1 MKLYSSPATPF
12 GRKAAIVAREHGIAL
27 DIVNVNPFES
37 EELERL
43 NPIKL
48 IPVLVLDD
56 GTVLY
61 DSHAI
66 CAYLDE
72 TGDGPTFYPEAER
85 LDWQRRMALGTALT
99 ETSVLLLFQKRLP
112 ADQQSDRLKSHYTQR
127 VGAHPG
133 RAGGRGGGSRRRTV
147 PHGPHRGALR
157 CRPPRVPP
165 RRGLAGGLPGAGPRG
180 TRACGAGPASPR
192 PCPPTEPTD

>member
-43 NPIKL
+43 NPARL
-48 IPVLVLDD
+48 IPVLAMDD

-66 CAYLDE
+66 CAYF
-72 TGDGPTFYPEAER
+72 DGIGEGPSLYPDDDR
-85 LDWQRRMALGTALT
+85 WTLGTALT
-99 ETSVLLLFQKRLP
+99 ETCVQWLFQKRQP
-112 ADQQSDRLKSHYTQR
+112 ADQQSVNLKTHFEKR
-127 VGAHPG
+127 VK
-133 RAGGRGGGSRRRTV
+133 RI
-147 PHGPHRGALR
+147 
-157 CRPPRVPP
+157 
-165 RRGLAGGLPGAGPRG
+165 
-180 TRACGAGPASPR
+180 TRALDGEVDTFAAAPFRIDHIAVLCGLGHLEFRHDDSWQADCPALAAWYEDMQSR
-192 PCPPTEPTD
+192 PSVAATQPTD

>member
-27 DIVNVNPFES
+27 DIANVNPFES

-72 TGDGPTFYPEAER
+72 TGDGPTLYPEAAR
-85 LDWQRRMALGTALT
+85 LDWQRRMTLGTAVT

-112 ADQQSDRLKSHYTQR
+112 ADQQSDRLKSHYAQR
-127 VGAHPG
+127 VQRILAGLEAEAGVLAAAPFRMDHIAVICGIGHLEFRHDAAWRADCPALAAWYEGMQG
-133 RAGGRGGGSRRRTV
+133 RPSVAATV
-147 PHGPHRGALR
+147 P
-157 CRPPRVPP
+157 
-165 RRGLAGGLPGAGPRG
+165 
-180 TRACGAGPASPR
+180 
-192 PCPPTEPTD
+192 TD

>member
-27 DIVNVNPFES
+27 DIANVNPFES

-72 TGDGPTFYPEAER
+72 TGDGPTLYPEAAR
-85 LDWQRRMALGTALT
+85 LDWQRRMTLGTAVT

-112 ADQQSDRLKSHYTQR
+112 ADQQSDRLKSHYAQR
-127 VGAHPG
+127 VQRILAGLEAEAEVLAAAPFRMDHIAVICG
-133 RAGGRGGGSRRRTV
+133 IGHLEFRHDAAWRADCPALAAWYEGMQSRPSVAATV
-147 PHGPHRGALR
+147 P
-157 CRPPRVPP
+157 
-165 RRGLAGGLPGAGPRG
+165 
-180 TRACGAGPASPR
+180 
-192 PCPPTEPTD
+192 TD

>member
-37 EELERL
+37 EELEQL

-48 IPVLVLDD
+48 IPVLVMDD

-66 CAYLDE
+66 CAYF
-72 TGDGPTFYPEAER
+72 DG
-85 LDWQRRMALGTALT
+85 
-99 ETSVLLLFQKRLP
+99 
-112 ADQQSDRLKSHYTQR
+112 
-127 VGAHPG
+127 VGE
-133 RAGGRGGGSRRRTV
+133 
-147 PHGPHRGALR
+147 GP
-157 CRPPRVPP
+157 
-165 RRGLAGGLPGAGPRG
+165 
-180 TRACGAGPASPR
+180 
-192 PCPPTEPTD
+192 

>member
-56 GTVLY
+56 GTALY

-72 TGDGPTFYPEAER
+72 TGGGPTLYPEAER

-127 VGAHPG
+127 VGRILAGLEAEAEVLAAAPFRMDHIAVLCGVGHLEFRHDAAWRADCPALAAWYEGMRG
-133 RAGGRGGGSRRRTV
+133 RSSVAATV
-147 PHGPHRGALR
+147 P
-157 CRPPRVPP
+157 
-165 RRGLAGGLPGAGPRG
+165 
-180 TRACGAGPASPR
+180 
-192 PCPPTEPTD
+192 TD

>member
-12 GRKAAIVAREHGIAL
+12 GRKAAIVAREHGITL
-27 DIVNVNPFES
+27 DIANVNPFES

-43 NPIKL
+43 NPIRL

-72 TGDGPTFYPEAER
+72 TGGGPTLYPEAAR
-85 LDWQRRMALGTALT
+85 LDWQRRMTLGTALT

-112 ADQQSDRLKSHYTQR
+112 ADQQSDRLKSHYAQR
-127 VGAHPG
+127 GAAHPG
-133 RAGGRGGGSRRRTV
+133 RARGRGGGSRRRAV
-147 PHGPHRGALR
+147 PHGPHRGDLR
-157 CRPPRVPP
+157 HRPPRVPP
-165 RRGLAGGLPGAGPRG
+165 RRRPGGRTARRSRRG

-192 PCPPTEPTD
+192 TVPTD